1 MGKRQ
6 DCSHATE
13 TSSITVVRWCVRC
26 SGWRYYSWAESSEA
40 SLDMPPRWFEV
51 TSGFWPSEET
61 GPDEALAMIT
71 RLLRTTQEAEVDARR
86 VY

>member
-1 MGKRQ
+1 
-6 DCSHATE
+6 
-13 TSSITVVRWCVRC
+13 
-26 SGWRYYSWAESSEA
+26 
-40 SLDMPPRWFEV
+40 MPPRWFEV